1 MRKEG
6 KENDVRERERV
17 KGRKV
22 GRNRRGESERER
34 GGRKKQ
40 EWEKVG
46 KRITGKKKFFY
57 VCVYMRTRMQT

>member
-1 MRKEG
+1 MMRKEG

-34 GGRKKQ
+34 GGRKK
-40 EWEKVG
+40 
-46 KRITGKKKFFY
+46 
-57 VCVYMRTRMQT
+57 